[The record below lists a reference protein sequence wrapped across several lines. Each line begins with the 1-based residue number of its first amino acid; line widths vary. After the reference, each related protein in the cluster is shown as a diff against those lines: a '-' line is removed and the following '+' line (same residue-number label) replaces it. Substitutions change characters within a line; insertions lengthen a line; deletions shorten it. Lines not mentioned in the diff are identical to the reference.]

1 VKRLVV
7 LGLLAALAG
16 TFLLAPMKPAAAA
29 TANAE
34 PVKNKFKGI
43 PVAGAVAG
51 GGTFEGTLDITHFEA
66 EGDQQLSAHGKLSG
80 VLKDLPNGQTR
91 EVRNQAVKWPVKR
104 INGKELPQ
112 KGAAMGSDDAATDLL
127 AKLDGASE
135 EGLQQVCP
143 ILNLDLA
150 PLDLQLLGL
159 HVTLSQVLLVVEAI
173 GGPGNLLGNLLCAIA
188 GLLDP
193 GGFLSGVLGQIAGLL
208 NQIIG
213 ILG

>member
-16 TFLLAPMKPAAAA
+16 TFLLAPMKPATAA

-43 PVAGAVAG
+43 PVAGAIAG

-66 EGDQQLSAHGKLSG
+66 EGDQQLSAHGKLSC
-80 VLKDLPNGQTR
+80 VLKNLPDGETR
-91 EVRNQAVKWPVKR
+91 EVRNQAIKWPVKS
-104 INGKELPQ
+104 INGKVLPQ
-112 KGAAMGSDDAATDLL
+112 KGAAMGSDDTATDLL
-127 AKLDGASE
+127 AKIGSTSE
-135 EGLQQVCP
+135 EGLQQICP

-150 PLDLQLLGL
+150 PLDLRLLGL
-159 HVTLSQVLLVVEAI
+159 HVTLSEVLLVVEAI

-193 GGFLSGVLGQIAGLL
+193 GGIVTGLLGQISNLL
-208 NQIIG
+208 NQILG

>member
-1 VKRLVV
+1 MR
-7 LGLLAALAG
+7 
-16 TFLLAPMKPAAAA
+16 PATAA

-51 GGTFEGTLDITHFEA
+51 GGTFAGTLDITHFEA

-91 EVRNQAVKWPVKR
+91 EVRNQAVKWPVKS
-104 INGKELPQ
+104 INGKELPH
-112 KGAAMGSDDAATDLL
+112 KGAAMGSDGAATDLL

-135 EGLQQVCP
+135 EELQQTCP

-159 HVTLSQVLLVVEAI
+159 HVTLSEVLLVVEAI

-193 GGFLSGVLGQIAGLL
+193 GGTLSGLLGQIANLL